1 MSPQGKTYRSC
12 TRADWPRLWC
22 ALDTTRDG
30 QYNGL
35 WGECENTCRDD
46 GPLRCYHKYSMDL
59 TRPALRFCSPGDDIC
74 VFSLLRHEDGEERE
88 ARERPER
95 M

>member
-1 MSPQGKTYRSC
+1 MSLQGKTYRSC

-35 WGECENTCRDD
+35 WGECEHTCRDD

-74 VFSLLRHEDGEERE
+74 VFSLLRHEDGEE
-88 ARERPER
+88 
-95 M
+95 